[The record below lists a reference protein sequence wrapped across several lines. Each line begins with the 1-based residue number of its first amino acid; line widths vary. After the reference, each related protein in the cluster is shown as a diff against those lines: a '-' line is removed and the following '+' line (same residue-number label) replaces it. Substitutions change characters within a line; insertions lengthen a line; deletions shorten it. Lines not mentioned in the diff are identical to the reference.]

1 MKGKCYGVKSSTYF
15 MAKKQKTKI
24 KSIFI
29 HFKKKSKL
37 VNIIIHAWTSAIPHE
52 NKKIS
57 INTAIDALNLA
68 R

>member
-1 MKGKCYGVKSSTYF
+1 MESSRPLTSWL
-15 MAKKQKTKI
+15 KNIKL

-52 NKKIS
+52 KTKRYGF
-57 INTAIDALNLA
+57 NLT
-68 R
+68 

>member
-1 MKGKCYGVKSSTYF
+1 MESSRPLTSWL
-15 MAKKQKTKI
+15 KNIKL

-52 NKKIS
+52 K
-57 INTAIDALNLA
+57 TTRYGFHALTPQLMN
-68 R
+68 